1 MKTSLR
7 SIALAIAATI
17 GLAAM
22 AQQPY
27 AVTINGFVSGCN
39 ANSYVNIASLPTTF
53 PAIDIDVPVLP
64 PSCSFSI
71 TLAMASQGGGFTI
84 SIPCLGAIQSQV
96 VQYQVPP
103 ALDSTAVS
111 VSFNC
116 GNSPMDCL
124 GVPGG
129 TALPGTACVTFLNQP
144 GTWSANCLCVANA
157 LSCQACFSV
166 TSSAPWSADFSDCS
180 TGTPPLSYQWWLPN
194 GSASSQASE
203 SWVFTME
210 GVYGVCLTIADGSGC
225 TSTLCDSIYVDANG
239 GINTGP
245 IVFDCLQ
252 VPNGPDMPGTP
263 CTTPNGAAGI
273 WSANCAC
280 VANALVDCEGVAGG
294 PAVPGT
300 ACVVM
305 GGGVVLT
312 GTWTSDCVCDTSG
325 TGATDC
331 LGILNGP
338 NVPGAPCSNPLG
350 GTGIWSANCVCE
362 SNSNPD
368 CQAGFWVFQAYT
380 IDSLNPNGG
389 AIPIP
394 NELWIWNLSSGGTGN
409 YQFLWSFGDG
419 TSSTDPFPTHFY
431 ANGGPYDLCLTIW
444 DDAGCTDTYCDSVA
458 IDDDGFY
465 TGMVLEESY
474 ARSGFTI
481 NVLNQ
486 LPTGIGERPTFE
498 DALLWPNPVSDALYL
513 AFTTSVRGNVP
524 VTVFDLNGRTV
535 VETRI
540 AISSGTNRL
549 ELSTEGLKPGMYLLR
564 IGNGADAVPFRFVK
578 N

>member
-1 MKTSLR
+1 M
-7 SIALAIAATI
+7 I
-17 GLAAM
+17 GLAAV

-27 AVTINGFVSGCN
+27 AVTINGFVSGCT
-39 ANSYVNIASLPTTF
+39 ANSSVNIASLPGTQ

-64 PSCSFSI
+64 PSCSFSV

-111 VSFNC
+111 VTFNC

-144 GTWSANCLCVANA
+144 GTWSANC
-157 LSCQACFSV
+157 
-166 TSSAPWSADFSDCS
+166 
-180 TGTPPLSYQWWLPN
+180 
-194 GSASSQASE
+194 
-203 SWVFTME
+203 
-210 GVYGVCLTIADGSGC
+210 VCI
-225 TSTLCDSIYVDANG
+225 ANG
-239 GINTGP
+239 GTVDCEGVLNGP
-245 IVFDCLQ
+245 SLPGTACTEPLSGLIGLWNQACVCVTDTFITDCLG
-252 VPNGPDMPGTP
+252 VINGANMPGTS
-263 CTTPNGAAGI
+263 CTTPNGAVGT
-273 WSANCAC
+273 WSANCMC
-280 VANALVDCEGVAGG
+280 VVNGGLDCQGVPGG
-294 PAVPGT
+294 SSIPGT
-300 ACVVM
+300 ACTVI
-305 GGGVVLT
+305 GGGIILT
-312 GTWTSDCVCDTSG
+312 GIWSNDCVCVPNSPVS
-325 TGATDC
+325 DC
-331 LGILNGP
+331 LGIINGP
-338 NVPGAPCSNPLG
+338 NIPGSPCQDPTTGES
-350 GTGIWSANCVCE
+350 GIWSLNCACIVNTPTVCE
-362 SNSNPD
+362 
-368 CQAGFWVFQAYT
+368 AGFWVFQAYT

-419 TSSTDPFPTHFY
+419 TTSTDPFPTHFY
-431 ANGGPYDLCLTIW
+431 ANGGPYELCLTMW
-444 DDAGCTDTYCDSVA
+444 DGAGCTDTYCDSVA

-481 NVLNQ
+481 NVLNL
-486 LPTGIGERPTFE
+486 LPTGIGERPSFE
-498 DALLWPNPVSDALYL
+498 EALLWPNPVSDALYL

-524 VTVFDLNGRTV
+524 VTVIDLNGRTV
-535 VETRI
+535 MESRI
-540 AISSGTNRL
+540 AIMSGTNRL
-549 ELSTEGLKPGMYLLR
+549 ELSTERLMPGMYLLR